1 MKKKLF
7 LIGLIMI
14 LALSACAR
22 SSDQGNASPQMSG
35 SDMEWGYEEDAYV
48 VEAPAMEPAP
58 GEETGQE
65 RMVIQTASL
74 QVSVADTVAAMRQ
87 TLDLAKQLGGYVV
100 RTNRYS
106 DRSYNNVTYTRTSIV
121 IRVPADKLEQAME
134 AVRQMSADG
143 KNGVLSESLTGDDVT
158 SDFVDSTSRLRKLKA
173 AEDQLMVLMEN
184 TEDVEATMSVF
195 RELTDIRS
203 QIEVLEGH
211 IKYLRESSA
220 LSSLSVE
227 FVAEVSLQPIEI
239 GGWKPEGTAKKSLE
253 TLVRM
258 LQDLGDF
265 LIQFSI
271 TCLPFLIPL
280 GVGIYFLVRAIR
292 KSATKRRASKLDS
305 GNGEVMEVTDG
316 TVTKE

>member
-35 SDMEWGYEEDAYV
+35 SDMEWGYEEDAYA
-48 VEAPAMEPAP
+48 VEAPAMEIAP

-143 KNGVLSESLTGDDVT
+143 KNGVLSESLTGDNVT
-158 SDFVDSTSRLRKLKA
+158 SDFVDSTSRLRNLKA

-292 KSATKRRASKLDS
+292 KSAAKRRASKLDNRNS
-305 GNGEVMEVTDG
+305 EVMEVTDA

>member
-1 MKKKLF
+1 
-7 LIGLIMI
+7 
-14 LALSACAR
+14 
-22 SSDQGNASPQMSG
+22 
-35 SDMEWGYEEDAYV
+35 MEWGYEEDAYV

-158 SDFVDSTSRLRKLKA
+158 SDFVDSTSRLRNLKA

-220 LSSLSVE
+220 LSSQSVE

>member
-1 MKKKLF
+1 
-7 LIGLIMI
+7 MI

-158 SDFVDSTSRLRKLKA
+158 SDFVDSTSRLRNLKA

-292 KSATKRRASKLDS
+292 KSVAKRRTSKLDS

>member
-1 MKKKLF
+1 
-7 LIGLIMI
+7 
-14 LALSACAR
+14 
-22 SSDQGNASPQMSG
+22 
-35 SDMEWGYEEDAYV
+35 MEWGYEEDAYV

-158 SDFVDSTSRLRKLKA
+158 SDFVDSTSRLRNLKA

>member
-1 MKKKLF
+1 
-7 LIGLIMI
+7 
-14 LALSACAR
+14 
-22 SSDQGNASPQMSG
+22 
-35 SDMEWGYEEDAYV
+35 MEWGYEEDAYV

-158 SDFVDSTSRLRKLKA
+158 SDFVDSTSRLRNLKA

-305 GNGEVMEVTDG
+305 GNGEVVEVTDG

>member
-158 SDFVDSTSRLRKLKA
+158 SDFVDSTSRLRNLKA

-227 FVAEVSLQPIEI
+227 FVAEASLQPIEI

-292 KSATKRRASKLDS
+292 KSVAKRRTSKLDS

>member
-1 MKKKLF
+1 
-7 LIGLIMI
+7 
-14 LALSACAR
+14 
-22 SSDQGNASPQMSG
+22 
-35 SDMEWGYEEDAYV
+35 MEWGYEEDAYV
-48 VEAPAMEPAP
+48 VEAPAMEIAP

-158 SDFVDSTSRLRKLKA
+158 SDFVDSTSRLRNLKA

-292 KSATKRRASKLDS
+292 KSVAKRRASKLDS

>member
-1 MKKKLF
+1 
-7 LIGLIMI
+7 MI

-158 SDFVDSTSRLRKLKA
+158 SDFVDSTSRLRNLKA

-227 FVAEVSLQPIEI
+227 FVAEASLQPIEI

-292 KSATKRRASKLDS
+292 KSVAKRRTSKLDS

>member
-143 KNGVLSESLTGDDVT
+143 KNGVLSESLTGDNVT
-158 SDFVDSTSRLRKLKA
+158 SDFVDSTSRLRNLKA
-173 AEDQLMVLMEN
+173 AEEQLMVLMEN
-184 TEDVEATMSVF
+184 TDDLEATMSVF
-195 RELTDIRS
+195 RELTEIRS

-227 FVAEVSLQPIEI
+227 FVAEASLQPIEI

-292 KSATKRRASKLDS
+292 KSVAKRRTSKLDS